1 MIGLCSIGFFFLT
14 LATGVYAVFGGFR
27 EAREDFHFP
36 PWGLPW
42 EDGSSSIGIDWF
54 DIIYRKFFVIFACG
68 YYIIKILV
76 QNYVHGALIIFAG
89 LVAYLTIR
97 FYFPPY
103 NEGILGGCVLLV
115 FVWRVIKNTSAKRS
129 PQKSIPSPQS
139 NPLQQSPSPPA
150 PTQVEYAN
158 LGEVYE
164 ICTMYLVALDEQF
177 TPEEQELVDQH
188 FGPGTADRFIQK
200 LPSIT
205 WEEQFAEL
213 HDLVSRLS
221 PSDRFQLKTH
231 GRTFFQ
237 SILSADDF
245 TASEKTRFDEI
256 LRFLDE
262 SMGHEPLT

>member
-1 MIGLCSIGFFFLT
+1 MLIVCAIGYGVLIFTIGIYVFF
-14 LATGVYAVFGGFR
+14 GS
-27 EAREDFHFP
+27 
-36 PWGLPW
+36 W
-42 EDGSSSIGIDWF
+42 EKAFKKPLSKSTSTSSSDSGHWGSGWIWLDMISF
-54 DIIYRKFFVIFACG
+54 LASLYRNPKHWLCLF
-68 YYIIKILV
+68 L
-76 QNYVHGALIIFAG
+76 
-89 LVAYLTIR
+89 
-97 FYFPPY
+97 
-103 NEGILGGCVLLV
+103 GILAGIGSTYIYAPPFSEILLV
-115 FVWRVIKNTSAKRS
+115 SGFAAVLGWRQFRIKNPINKKPEVSAQI
-129 PQKSIPSPQS
+129 PQPINQPSPTQPEPEDS
-139 NPLQQSPSPPA
+139 NLNQ
-150 PTQVEYAN
+150 
-158 LGEVYE
+158 VYE

-177 TPEEQELVDQH
+177 TPEEQEKVDHH

-200 LPSIT
+200 LPSII

-262 SMGHEPLT
+262 SMGHKPLT